1 MLLIQY
7 YNLSFTFPF
16 VLQKNSLTD
25 HSLTFMLLQTH
36 QILYICKYNLKT
48 LKYQLSEGFYR
59 TLRWLQIFLIYRG
72 ISICHSIYEWQFYYS
87 WFGSWENTVWIVYLY
102 SMINSLQFQE
112 VATMMGLDTRKTS
125 SLWKDQALVEINIA
139 VLYGFQVGWAHMDGW
154 T

>member
-1 MLLIQY
+1 
-7 YNLSFTFPF
+7 
-16 VLQKNSLTD
+16 
-25 HSLTFMLLQTH
+25 MLLQTH

-48 LKYQLSEGFYR
+48 LKYQLSEGFYS

-72 ISICHSIYEWQFYYS
+72 RSRV
-87 WFGSWENTVWIVYLY
+87 TVLLLLLRILREY
-102 SMINSLQFQE
+102 SMNSLSVQYDSFPSFQE

-139 VLYGFQVGWAHMDGW
+139 VLYGFQVGWAHMDEW